1 MDTRDVVVAD
11 AFAAEPTGGL
21 PVGVL
26 PGGADLTDDQF
37 RAVAGELDAAVT
49 AMPTDGPPDRLR
61 VVGPRGPVEHHP
73 QVTVGGFALAA
84 ERGWIGAGSYSP
96 VTARGQQEVAV
107 GDDGR
112 TWVGLED
119 PNPQPV
125 EVEYDTAADA
135 LGIDRA
141 AFEDVGADLPPFCVS
156 VGVEALAVPVNFL
169 EHLGSARADPA
180 ALGELTDSVGVD
192 ALCAFTFDALAA
204 DSACHARTFVPD
216 GRGGD
221 RAGTA
226 GQSPWVRAVGT
237 EVPVTPAVV
246 AGVAT
251 HLYREGVID
260 DDEPVVEQGHY
271 LDRPGRVHADVDGGV
286 RAGGRAVASLDGT
299 VAVPPPEA
307 DDIVEI

>member
-26 PGGADLTDDQF
+26 PGGANLTDDQL

-49 AMPTDGPPDRLR
+49 AVPTDGPPDRLR
-61 VVGPRGPVEHHP
+61 AVGPRGPIEHHP
-73 QVTVGGFALAA
+73 QVTVTGFALAA

-96 VTARGQQEVAV
+96 VTARGQREVTV

-112 TWVGLED
+112 TWVGLAD

-125 EVEYDTAADA
+125 EMGYDTAADA

-141 AFEDVGADLPPFCVS
+141 AFEDVGADLPGFRVS

-180 ALGELTDSVGVD
+180 TLGELTESVGVD

-216 GRGGD
+216 GDGGP
-221 RAGTA
+221 
-226 GQSPWVRAVGT
+226 SPWTRTVGA

-246 AGVAT
+246 AGVAA

-286 RAGGRAVASLDGT
+286 RTGGRAVASLDGT

>member
-26 PGGADLTDDQF
+26 PDGADLTDDQL
-37 RAVAGELDAAVT
+37 RAVAGELDVAVT
-49 AMPTDGPPDRLR
+49 AVPTDGPPDRLR
-61 VVGPRGPVEHHP
+61 AVGPRGPIEHHP

-84 ERGWIGAGSYSP
+84 ERGWIGTGSYSP
-96 VTARGQQEVAV
+96 ATARGQQEVTV

-112 TWVGLED
+112 TWVGLAD

-141 AFEDVGADLPPFCVS
+141 AFEDVGADLPGFRVS

-169 EHLGSARADPA
+169 EHLGSASADPA
-180 ALGELTDSVGVD
+180 ALGGLTESVGVD

-204 DSACHARTFVPD
+204 DSACHARTFVPGERD
-216 GRGGD
+216 GTGS
-221 RAGTA
+221 
-226 GQSPWVRAVGT
+226 SPWVRAVGP
-237 EVPVTPAVV
+237 EIPVSPAVV
-246 AGVAT
+246 AGVAA